1 MLANTVV
8 VTSTSTASAMYGSAM
23 EEEDVA
29 AAAGKGDKKID
40 ETVGNKKNIFL
51 KFNPNLT

>member
-40 ETVGNKKNIFL
+40 ETVWEIKKISF
-51 KFNPNLT
+51 

>member
-8 VTSTSTASAMYGSAM
+8 VSITSTASAMYGSAM

-29 AAAGKGDKKID
+29 AAAGRSSGEKID
-40 ETVGNKKNIFL
+40 EIKKNIF
-51 KFNPNLT
+51 FI